1 MRATLDIDDDVLEAV
16 QERARVENK
25 TAGQVLSELVRQ
37 ELARMSGAPIIVD
50 GIPVLPSRGGVVTKE
65 LVDKIQEE
73 IDLEDMR
80 RAIGKPRSDQ

>member
-1 MRATLDIDDDVLEAV
+1 MLH
-16 QERARVENK
+16 
-25 TAGQVLSELVRQ
+25 ELVRQ

-50 GIPVLPSRGGVVTKE
+50 GIPVLLARGAVVTKE

-80 RAIGKPRSDQ
+80 RAIGGPRSDQ